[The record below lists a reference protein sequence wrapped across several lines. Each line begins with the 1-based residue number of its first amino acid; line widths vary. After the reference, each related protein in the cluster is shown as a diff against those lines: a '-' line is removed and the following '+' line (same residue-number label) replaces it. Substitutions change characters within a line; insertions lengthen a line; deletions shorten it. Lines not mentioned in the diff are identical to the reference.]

1 MSRCKIGNRYESR
14 YVKVLICGGGTGGHI
29 YPALAVV
36 ATLQN
41 KGWTADDFL
50 WVGTSGQVEEKL
62 VPRAGIRLDT
72 IEGGAIAGVSWPVR
86 LRNSAKLILSLRKAN
101 VIIGRFKPDVLFL
114 TGGYVNGPVAVA
126 ARGRRVPAAIYL
138 PDIEPGMAIRHLS
151 RLAERVACTAADS
164 LSYFSPGKAVVT
176 GYPVRPGLRK
186 ATELDRGD
194 ALRLFELEMDR
205 QTLFVFGGSRG
216 ARSLNRA
223 LMSALPQLLSTIQ
236 IIHISGQLE
245 WPEVR
250 DRATGLDETQRRF
263 YRPYPYLHD
272 RMGAAY
278 RAANLIVARAGASM
292 LGECPAFGVPSILV
306 PYPHAWRYQKI
317 NADYLV
323 DQGAAIR
330 LNDELLGEELAPTV
344 MKLMTEQ
351 GKLAEMAQ
359 AAHKLDIPD
368 AADNLSEV
376 IVGIAKRA
384 VS

>member
-1 MSRCKIGNRYESR
+1 M
-14 YVKVLICGGGTGGHI
+14 
-29 YPALAVV
+29 V
-36 ATLQN
+36 ATLQK

-62 VPRAGIRLDT
+62 VPKAGIRLET

-86 LRNSAKLILSLRKAN
+86 LRNSAKLTLSVRKAN
-101 VIIGRFKPDVLFL
+101 AIIGRFRPDVLFL

-138 PDIEPGMAIRHLS
+138 PDIEPGMAIRYLS
-151 RLAERVACTAADS
+151 RLAKRVACTAADS

-176 GYPVRPGLRK
+176 GYPVRPELRS
-186 ATELDRGD
+186 ATKLDRAD

-216 ARSLNRA
+216 ARTLNRA
-223 LMSALPQLLSTIQ
+223 LMNALPQLLNSVQ
-236 IIHISGQLE
+236 IIHISGQLD

-250 DRATGLDETQRRF
+250 NRATGLDDNQRRY

-292 LGECPAFGVPSILV
+292 LGECPAFAVPSILV

-323 DQGAAIR
+323 DRGAAIR
-330 LNDELLGEELAPTV
+330 LDDERLAEELAPTV
-344 MKLMTEQ
+344 MELMAEQ
-351 GKLAEMAQ
+351 SKLAEMAQ

-376 IVGIAKRA
+376 IIGMAKRA